1 MFSLLSLFAAGL
13 VISFLGSLPLGTL
26 NMAAMQIG
34 VQESTRRAL
43 LFALGVAIVEL
54 IYVRLSLKGVDWI
67 MANQKVFYWM
77 EWATVVLFSVLGIS
91 SLLAAR
97 RQGTQKKNLLLDN
110 TVNRFWLGVT
120 MSAVNPVQ
128 IPFWFM
134 WSSYLFSVKLLQ
146 SGSLYFNVYTAGIG
160 VGTVAGLLLFIFG
173 GRWLVRRL
181 NTGQRTL
188 NFLVGGVFIISA
200 IVQLVRV
207 LGKRV

>member
-26 NMAAMQIG
+26 NIAAMQIG

-54 IYVRLSLKGVDWI
+54 VYVRLSLKGVDWI

-97 RQGTQKKNLLLDN
+97 KQASQKKNLLLNN

-134 WSSYLFSVKLLQ
+134 WSSYLFSVKILQ
-146 SGSLYFNVYTAGIG
+146 SGSLNFNVYTAGIG

-181 NTGQRTL
+181 NAGQRTL
-188 NFLVGGVFIISA
+188 NFLVGGVFIMSA
-200 IVQLVRV
+200 IVQLVRL